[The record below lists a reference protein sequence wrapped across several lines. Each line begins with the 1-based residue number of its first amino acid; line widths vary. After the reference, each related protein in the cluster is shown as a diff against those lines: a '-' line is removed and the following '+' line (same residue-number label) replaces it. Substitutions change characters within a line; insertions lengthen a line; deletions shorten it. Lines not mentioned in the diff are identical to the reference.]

1 MPTDYSKPP
10 LGLKWRSNTLFII
23 TTIGIGLFT
32 DLFLYGIVVPIL
44 PFILRDRVSVP
55 HDKIQTYTSVLLA
68 CFAGASTLFS
78 LPTGII
84 ADKLP
89 ARQLPFLG
97 GLVALLAST
106 TLLWLGK
113 TFPILVLARILQG
126 VSGAVVWTIGLA
138 LIMDTVGSDKL
149 GVTIGSIFSIISV
162 SDLVAPVLGGVV
174 YKKAGSG
181 AVFGIG
187 FGLLA
192 IDFVMRL
199 VLIEK
204 KIAAKYG
211 LKDAEEEEEETANE
225 DSPLLAN
232 EIDNLDEWK
241 IPKDQPGW
249 IKKFPLLCCLKNPRL
264 IVAQSITF
272 ANAVLLGT
280 FDSTIPTEVHDLFD
294 FDSLKVGLLFMPL
307 VLPFLLFGPLAGK
320 FVDKKGPKLAASIG
334 FGFLVLPLILL
345 RLPHQG
351 GDGEI
356 AKFCVFLAMC
366 GIGMALISAPS
377 IVEASFVVEQY
388 YKANPDFFGDE
399 GPYAQL
405 YAINNIFFSAG
416 LTLGPLIS
424 GALRD
429 AIGYGNMNAVVAG
442 MCAVESVLCYVYLGG
457 ASLGNL
463 RKKYDI
469 QD

>member
-1 MPTDYSKPP
+1 
-10 LGLKWRSNTLFII
+10 
-23 TTIGIGLFT
+23 
-32 DLFLYGIVVPIL
+32 
-44 PFILRDRVSVP
+44 
-55 HDKIQTYTSVLLA
+55 
-68 CFAGASTLFS
+68 
-78 LPTGII
+78 
-84 ADKLP
+84 
-89 ARQLPFLG
+89 
-97 GLVALLAST
+97 VALLAST

-345 RLPHQG
+345 RLPHEG